1 MEMKLSGEAGA
12 GAADGRPMKRFMA
25 LLSGAG
31 AAAVACSLWRLQWSQ
46 LDWGLALLAA
56 VAVLLGARA
65 IVKIPRVKGEVTV
78 SDTFIFLA
86 MLLYDGEA
94 AVLLAFV
101 EGFCS
106 SLRITKRWL
115 TVFFNAGIMGCST
128 FATVSV
134 GRSFFGHLPDAATQQ
149 F

>member
-1 MEMKLSGEAGA
+1 MKTLTETKARAGDG
-12 GAADGRPMKRFMA
+12 GAVTRFM
-25 LLSGAG
+25 LLAAAAGG
-31 AAAVACSLWRLQWSQ
+31 AAALASLRALQWSQ
-46 LDWGLALLAA
+46 LDWSFAVLAA
-56 VAVLLGARA
+56 LSIGVGARA
-65 IVKIPRVKGEVTV
+65 VVKIPRVKGEVTV
-78 SDTFIFLA
+78 SDAFIFLT

-94 AVLLAFV
+94 AVLLACV